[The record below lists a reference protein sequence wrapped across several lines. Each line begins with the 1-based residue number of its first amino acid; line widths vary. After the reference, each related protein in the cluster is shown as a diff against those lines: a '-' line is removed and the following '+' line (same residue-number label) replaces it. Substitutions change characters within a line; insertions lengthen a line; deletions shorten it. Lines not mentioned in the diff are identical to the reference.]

1 MSIDRESP
9 HGSPDVGQ
17 SSSGERVG
25 SAGKTT
31 RSSRLG
37 PSGEAVAPNGMAATP
52 GYSFYPPFEASSGA
66 APPSDGRDDP
76 FGLHLG
82 ASARP
87 SHAST
92 DGEHLPVQMRSSL
105 ESAAGGALDDVRV
118 HHGPA
123 ATAAASAEGAHA
135 FTYGNNIVL
144 GDGLNLG
151 SPDVGPL
158 LAHEAAHVVQQRGAS
173 PTLQRKRRG
182 GNDAGAAEDA
192 ADRSAD
198 RYRDQAERSG
208 QNVDARNYFRA
219 YLATHIAPAISEA
232 WRSRRFSLKHPRL
245 HWTEHGREVFAYE
258 VAAMIE
264 EIFGDKADRGLEQL
278 LSPTNLWKLVDKN
291 RLITEQGDNKFASF
305 FMGDKPVP
313 SALQGDALGP
323 MRWVPDVAVAIR
335 SRLEER
341 VIAALPKV
349 AARYV
354 ALHDQKQA
362 IARATKRKV
371 VAPTAAEIIPG
382 HAIDRPIIR
391 ALCMED
397 MVRVEE
403 EREKD
408 SSTQDDK
415 ASEDVAA
422 PRKPRALESLHWVT
436 EKGMWNWVKVE
447 PADATPEEV
456 AYYLWKDHS
465 AAERLT
471 ASPPFFAIRVE
482 EAAKFREA
490 RFNRGRGDGGNIFDR
505 MEAANEAAN
514 VTVARAEVD
523 RDPAFDPNAQLA
535 KSKIATEAAIAQ
547 AARVESPTRSEREGN
562 KELPQTAQPAVADGQ
577 HAYAPVLTQLQA
589 LSRLVAP
596 MGLAGELVDVTQR
609 TEVRSAQLEQA
620 PPETAGQL
628 AKLARLQHAV
638 LLQIGG
644 RLAAVMA
651 GSSRRDA
658 DAKKAGPA
666 SVNAAAGLVRA
677 AAHSDLPET
686 AQAELAR
693 ALEQQR
699 TVAADVMEALLA
711 DALGRVEALTMNRG
725 LVRAEMRG
733 SEELLGSLY
742 ARQRDLRERVA
753 VLRSRMLEGVTVAEA
768 EIKDVLVQI
777 DSLHFEAEML
787 TNLNAMRGVFE
798 SIDGMLKSDWVLLA
812 GQGMDLANV
821 KEGGKKLRDE
831 LRIAHQAWIQAITEA
846 RELSSRP
853 GAGRPDEAAAFV
865 ASRLDGAKARLHRLA
880 GEADVRAYLQKAYEE
895 IDDASTRAMVVQVA
909 IYIGVSLVAAEVGGA
924 VAIAAN
930 TARGA
935 EATALGGQIVG
946 ALTQSTIIAG
956 FSAAASDQ
964 PGDSFGTLFVSDLLA
979 TMATLGA
986 LGALEEGMKG
996 TRMARV
1002 IEGAEDA
1009 SSHAR
1014 IAYRSL
1020 HMTLRTLTVGA
1031 TQVGAMQMDS
1041 VLRTG
1046 RSMTGQEMLA
1056 NGEMGIAMM
1065 ITHGV
1070 INRLRA
1076 RRLDHVDRLGPEA
1089 KKLLERRATLE
1100 KAATSA
1106 EDSPTP
1112 EIARKLL
1119 AEERAI
1125 YELEVFELRRR
1136 IDEIGPGDKKLEAQ
1150 AAGAAA
1156 SRDTVVATQGAE
1168 IIASM
1173 GLDPV
1178 VPGRSYAGTT
1188 AEIDSAITQL
1198 RSLGFATTDVRQGG
1212 QRHVEAMSPDGR
1224 AVLEL
1229 VERRERVAAGDTAPI
1244 DASVPAYARTTA
1256 KMAAVS
1262 DPDAVISSDAQTVLR
1277 GPPPLPEVEAPRT
1290 VEPGP
1295 AYEQARATVRTAY
1308 VRVGDDVR
1316 QVREIRGHQVEGSYK
1331 WIYGHDSY
1339 VADGTAHV
1347 VFRIFLSPGS
1357 PSVTAADLAKVRA
1370 QARVGVERYY
1380 NKPVHEVT
1388 GSGAGKHRLKLDVE
1402 FVDDRAAAH
1411 LVVTVHEGN
1420 GIARVGDWFVDG
1432 DPTSHTHEI
1441 THGAFGIHDE
1451 YRDPRGLAP
1460 DRATPASRGVHH
1472 DDSLMGN
1479 FWKGKD
1485 ELVDPRTRL
1494 HQRHLDE
1501 IERQVFGDA
1510 TPPLNAE
1517 RGYQG
1522 TEKQAMY
1529 EYFPAAPHARSSAG
1543 VAHAPGRRGLGGFVD
1558 SAMRTKAALELS
1570 HLEVR
1575 TYRSP
1580 EDPRPLYAV
1589 SNEDFERLTTML
1601 QALGPSVR
1609 FRVYGRGLTM
1619 HIDGEDWVIRRV
1631 EDIER
1636 RGDVSREEAGDREL
1650 GRAVSNA
1657 SVIELHGFRRVR
1669 HVNNIK
1675 IEDLPADQKQTVD
1688 DVIDLDPLLGAGHV
1702 GMSFDGGESI
1712 FGLRPQTKGDGLTQA
1727 EFDQVVERVTRNKD
1741 VPGIIGDDTRTFRLA
1756 EKLAREQ
1763 GWDTEITVAAQLV
1776 SAEKRAEVMAQI
1788 GEWSRSNGTHGK
1800 KYTWPFR
1807 EPDEQGRRF
1816 PDENTANC
1824 ALFPKML
1831 GLCVPE
1837 ESGELRKYIPALK
1850 RWAEEGPVDGTKGSR

>member
-1 MSIDRESP
+1 
-9 HGSPDVGQ
+9 
-17 SSSGERVG
+17 
-25 SAGKTT
+25 
-31 RSSRLG
+31 
-37 PSGEAVAPNGMAATP
+37 
-52 GYSFYPPFEASSGA
+52 
-66 APPSDGRDDP
+66 
-76 FGLHLG
+76 
-82 ASARP
+82 
-87 SHAST
+87 
-92 DGEHLPVQMRSSL
+92 MRSSL

-123 ATAAASAEGAHA
+123 ATAAASAEGSHA

-151 SPDVGPL
+151 TPDVGPL

-415 ASEDVAA
+415 ASEDGAA

-456 AYYLWKDHS
+456 AYHLWKDHS

-490 RFNRGRGDGGNIFDR
+490 RVNRGRGDGGNIFDR

-547 AARVESPTRSEREGN
+547 AARVEAPTRSEREGN

-609 TEVRSAQLEQA
+609 TEARSAQLEQA

-666 SVNAAAGLVRA
+666 TVNAAAGLVRA

-699 TVAADVMEALLA
+699 TVATDVMEALLA

-777 DSLHFEAEML
+777 DSLHFEAEVL

-798 SIDGMLKSDWVLLA
+798 SIGGMLKSDWVLLA

-853 GAGRPDEAAAFV
+853 GAGRADEAAAFV

-909 IYIGVSLVAAEVGGA
+909 VYIGVSLVAAEVGGA

-946 ALTQSTIIAG
+946 ALTQSTIVAG

-979 TMATLGA
+979 TMATLGT
-986 LGALEEGMKG
+986 LGALEEGMKA

-1020 HMTLRTLTVGA
+1020 DMTLRTLTVGA

-1065 ITHGV
+1065 VTHGV

-1089 KKLLERRATLE
+1089 KKLLERRAALE
-1100 KAATSA
+1100 KAATAA

-1150 AAGAAA
+1150 AAGAEA

-1178 VPGRSYAGTT
+1178 VPGRSYAG
-1188 AEIDSAITQL
+1188 SAAQL
-1198 RSLGFATTDVRQGG
+1198 DQAVARLEVLGFSARV
-1212 QRHVEAMSPDGR
+1212 VAEASGRRYEVTSPHGESI
-1224 AVLEL
+1224 EL
-1229 VERRERVAAGDTAPI
+1229 VGRPAFADTLPVHQRPTDRMPAVAEPDLAPS
-1244 DASVPAYARTTA
+1244 AERTTA
-1256 KMAAVS
+1256 RMSAVE
-1262 DPDAVISSDAQTVLR
+1262 DPDTSALAEAQAKVAE
-1277 GPPPLPEVEAPRT
+1277 PPPIPDAGASHEVAKGPSYDEAM
-1290 VEPGP
+1290 V
-1295 AYEQARATVRTAY
+1295 
-1308 VRVGDDVR
+1308 
-1316 QVREIRGHQVEGSYK
+1316 QVRGIYARGFAEGASVRRVKGTQVEGQYR
-1331 WIYGHDSY
+1331 WNYGHDSQLTP
-1339 VADGTAHV
+1339 DGSVKV
-1347 VFRIFLSPGS
+1347 VFRVHLKPASSRVTEANLSH
-1357 PSVTAADLAKVRA
+1357 LRKQVRI
-1370 QARVGVERYY
+1370 GIDKYY
-1380 NKPVHEVT
+1380 NEPLHRVR
-1388 GSGAGKHRLKLDVE
+1388 GADGRKHRLQMEVV
-1402 FVDDRAAAH
+1402 FVDDPATAH
-1411 LVVTVHEGN
+1411 MVVTVHAGN
-1420 GIARVGDWFVDG
+1420 GEARVNEWFVDG
-1432 DPTSHTHEI
+1432 SPTTHAHEV
-1441 THGAFGIHDE
+1441 THGAFGIRDE
-1451 YRDPRGLAP
+1451 YVDPTGRAP
-1460 DRATPASRGVHH
+1460 DRAEADAPGVHH
-1472 DDSLMGN
+1472 DDSLMSNYFRGDPLGEH
-1479 FWKGKD
+1479 FIH
-1485 ELVDPRTRL
+1485 PRTRL
-1494 HQRHLDE
+1494 HDRHLDE
-1501 IERQVFGDA
+1501 ISKQVTGEALTAPGTLRRDTRDTEENAMLRFLARSSRAGIPPPNATSEAPAPGALQARLRRRAAARLASIQVVESRSPGGGRLVYGVSNADADRMLELLPMFDELNVRAYPRGFTISDSSNEWYFERKPKSTDEFELDRARPTGKHFGLPA
-1510 TPPLNAE
+1510 PNASVVE
-1517 RGYQG
+1517 FHGYQG
-1522 TEKQAMY
+1522 LHY
-1529 EYFPAAPHARSSAG
+1529 VNG
-1543 VAHAPGRRGLGGFVD
+1543 VFW
-1558 SAMRTKAALELS
+1558 K
-1570 HLEVR
+1570 
-1575 TYRSP
+1575 
-1580 EDPRPLYAV
+1580 
-1589 SNEDFERLTTML
+1589 
-1601 QALGPSVR
+1601 
-1609 FRVYGRGLTM
+1609 
-1619 HIDGEDWVIRRV
+1619 
-1631 EDIER
+1631 
-1636 RGDVSREEAGDREL
+1636 
-1650 GRAVSNA
+1650 
-1657 SVIELHGFRRVR
+1657 
-1669 HVNNIK
+1669 
-1675 IEDLPADQKQTVD
+1675 DLPAAERAAVEELFG
-1688 DVIDLDPLLGAGHV
+1688 IYPLLKAGHV
-1702 GMSFDGGESI
+1702 GISFDGGNTI
-1712 FGLRPQTKGDGLTQA
+1712 YGFLPPLAGDAAHTPEQIVDKVSRH
-1727 EFDQVVERVTRNKD
+1727 EP
-1741 VPGIIGDDTRTFRLA
+1741 VPGIVGIDNVHFELA
-1756 EKLAREQ
+1756 KKMARER
-1763 GWDTEITVAAQLV
+1763 GWDTHVTVAAQLLDADTKARFMEQAQGMATDN
-1776 SAEKRAEVMAQI
+1776 SA
-1788 GEWSRSNGTHGK
+1788 HGMR
-1800 KYTWPFR
+1800 YIWPKR
-1807 EPDEQGRRF
+1807 EPDENGNHF
-1816 PDENTANC
+1816 PDDRSRNC
-1824 ALFPKML
+1824 AVYPELIGM
-1831 GLCVPE
+1831 CVPE
-1837 ESGELRKYIPALK
+1837 KTGQLRHYIPALK
-1850 RWAEEGPVDGTKGSR
+1850 KWADEGPIDLRRDGIEP